1 MTAVGGKNT
10 GRGWRHRPHRRG
22 GMRPALAVALGIVSL
37 VLAACGGPASVT
49 APPTATVY
57 RPPTA
62 TPTPSV
68 VYQADWSRG
77 LAGWQATPGWTVSGG
92 TLVSDTG
99 DKRTLT
105 IPYTPT
111 SANYIVEMRIQIVSI
126 PSTGGQ
132 IFLHGLPAP
141 GADGYLLGIFG
152 LRAPGPHPFA
162 DHPTITAYIDPQ
174 DDQDPNFIAT
184 SVHDYEPG
192 SLARTYQFIV
202 SGSAALIAVDGHN
215 FSWADST
222 VTNRLTTA
230 PLVIMCSGVSLRISN
245 LRILE

>member
-1 MTAVGGKNT
+1 VA
-10 GRGWRHRPHRRG
+10 RPVVA
-22 GMRPALAVALGIVSL
+22 ALALVASL
-37 VLAACGGPASVT
+37 ALAACAGTGATTTPPIASV
-49 APPTATVY
+49 PRVL
-57 RPPTA
+57 TA
-62 TPTPSV
+62 TPTPAV
-68 VYQADWSRG
+68 VYQADWSHG
-77 LAGWQATPGWTVSGG
+77 LAGWQATAGWSVSGG
-92 TLVSDTG
+92 VAQSDTA
-99 DKRTLT
+99 DNLAFT
-105 IPYTPT
+105 IPFTPT
-111 SANYIVEMRIQIVSI
+111 AANYIVEVRIQIVSI
-126 PSTGGQ
+126 PATGGQ

-174 DDQDPNFIAT
+174 DNQDPIAIAN